1 MKILLILPAAEHLRV
16 KGFGGYVPKRKMLRF
31 SVLSLT
37 TVAAL
42 TPQEHE
48 VVICDE
54 NVEYLDTDFDCDV
67 VGITFMTALA
77 PRAYELAEIFRNR
90 GIVTVAGGFHP
101 TLCTTEAEKHF
112 DIVVA
117 GQAEGIW
124 PKVLEDIAD
133 GDYQPLYRGAPDADL
148 CHVPLPRRG
157 LTKKTRRH
165 YATIHAVQ
173 TGRGCNHKCKFCSV
187 TAFFGGTHQS
197 RPLPDVLE
205 ELSTVPKHFM
215 FIDDNIIGDVEYA
228 KELFRAMAPMKKRW
242 ISQCSIEIADDPQ
255 LLRLAKDAG
264 CIGVFVGIE
273 SLSEEG
279 LEAMEKGFNDS
290 ASYFER
296 IRTIQRAGIGVQ
308 AGMIVGLDSDDV
320 GVFERNFEFLQKAGT
335 IALQL
340 AILTP
345 QPGTPLRDEF
355 EKQGRITD
363 YDWGHYDFRH
373 VVIEPK
379 KMTQE
384 QLQAGADWLYAQYYR
399 LDRIIIRSIRSLF
412 TVGPLMTYVGLRVN
426 LTYRYNNKREGIIG
440 ANPAASRGRLAR
452 LWERLLIWRT
462 EKKRLSAVA

>member
-16 KGFGGYVPKRKMLRF
+16 KENGGYVPKRKMLRF

-42 TPQEHE
+42 TPKEHE

-54 NVEYLDTDFDCDV
+54 NVEYLDTDLDCDV
-67 VGITFMTALA
+67 VGITFMTGIA
-77 PRAYELAEIFRNR
+77 PRAYELAGIFRKR
-90 GIVTVAGGFHP
+90 GVVTVAGGFHP
-101 TLCTTEAEKHF
+101 TLCTDEAMKHF
-112 DIVVA
+112 DIVVS

-124 PKVLEDIAD
+124 PKVLEDIAA
-133 GDYQPLYRGAPDADL
+133 GSFKPLYHAAPDSDL
-148 CHVPLPRRG
+148 SQVPLPRRD

-165 YATIHAVQ
+165 YATMHAVQ

-187 TAFFGGTHQS
+187 TAFFGGKHQS
-197 RPLPDVLE
+197 RPLQDVLD
-205 ELSTVPKHFM
+205 ELRTVPKHFM

-228 KELFRAMAPMKKRW
+228 KELFRAMIPMKKRW
-242 ISQCSIEIADDPQ
+242 ISQCSIEIADDPE
-255 LLRLAKDAG
+255 LLKLAKDAG

-273 SLSEEG
+273 SLSEAG

-296 IRTIQRAGIGVQ
+296 IKTIQRARIGVQ
-308 AGMIVGLDSDDV
+308 AGMIVGLDSDDA
-320 GVFERNFEFLQKAGT
+320 GVFERNLAFLQKAGT

-355 EKQGRITD
+355 EKQGRIVD
-363 YDWGHYDFRH
+363 FDWGHYDFRH

-379 KMTQE
+379 NMTRK
-384 QLQAGADWLYAQYYR
+384 QLQDGADWLYAQYYR
-399 LDRIIIRSIRSLF
+399 LDRVIIRSIRSLF
-412 TVGPLMTYVGLRVN
+412 TVGLLMTYVGWRVN
-426 LTYRYNNKREGIIG
+426 LTYRYNNRRERIIG
-440 ANPAASRGRLAR
+440 ANPAAKPGWLTR
-452 LWERLLIWRT
+452 LWESLLIWRKG
-462 EKKRLSAVA
+462 KKRLTAAV